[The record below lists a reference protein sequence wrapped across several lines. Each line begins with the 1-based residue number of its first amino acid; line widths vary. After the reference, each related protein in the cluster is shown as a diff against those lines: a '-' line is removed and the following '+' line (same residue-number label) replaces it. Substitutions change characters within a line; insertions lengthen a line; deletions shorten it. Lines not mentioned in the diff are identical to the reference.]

1 MTDGPRNADLCSETD
16 VEWGRTCRGWW
27 DGGQHNPQLAPE
39 YGGRRIPSPHSGGA
53 LEALAIEWGPG
64 CTFVSVFLGSM
75 PPDCLATIC
84 LDNSIPSNSILLSFW
99 KFAKL
104 SRTALSQSW
113 TIFARRHWIE
123 LSAVSNRQ
131 ADHTVRK
138 FTWWRYAMAWLC
150 KISFIQFPFIGLNF
164 SAHRAFNSIISVTF
178 SCWLIGFTWK
188 IHFHICI

>member
-84 LDNSIPSNSILLSFW
+84 LDNLIPSGLL
-99 KFAKL
+99 
-104 SRTALSQSW
+104 
-113 TIFARRHWIE
+113 
-123 LSAVSNRQ
+123 
-131 ADHTVRK
+131 
-138 FTWWRYAMAWLC
+138 
-150 KISFIQFPFIGLNF
+150 IQFCSAFENLQSCPGQRWVKAEQFSRDGTESSLALFRTGKPTTRLENLPDDAMLWLGSVKSVLYNF
-164 SAHRAFNSIISVTF
+164 P
-178 SCWLIGFTWK
+178 LLD
-188 IHFHICI
+188 